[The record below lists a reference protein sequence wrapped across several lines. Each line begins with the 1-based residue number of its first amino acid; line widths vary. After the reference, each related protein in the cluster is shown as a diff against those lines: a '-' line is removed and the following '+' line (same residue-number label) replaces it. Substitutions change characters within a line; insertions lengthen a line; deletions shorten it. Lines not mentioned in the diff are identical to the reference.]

1 MQEPTDRT
9 LDSQSGNDFS
19 NKIMLGYNAKRKINV
34 GLKPKA

>member
-9 LDSQSGNDFS
+9 LDGQSGNDFS
-19 NKIMLGYNAKRKINV
+19 NEIMLDYNAKRKINV

>member
-9 LDSQSGNDFS
+9 LDGQSGNDLS
-19 NKIMLGYNAKRKINV
+19 NEIMLGYNAKHKINV